1 MGLNSVCVHAHFYQP
16 PREDPLSG
24 LIPDEKG
31 AEPYRNW
38 NERIHAECYLPNADL
53 GNYEKVSFNIGPTL
67 LNWMEQY
74 DPHTYQTIIAQERL
88 NFERYGV
95 GNGMSQAY
103 NHIIL
108 PLANKRDKVT
118 QIQWGIADFEHR
130 FGHAPLGMW
139 LPETAVD
146 METLVDLADNQ
157 IKFTILAPW
166 QVEGQEPI
174 TGDEPYL
181 IALPGDRDPMIVFL
195 YDRGLSTSV
204 SFQNDATRNADHFV
218 EQWVTPSFGS
228 ALETRDRLHL
238 IASDGE
244 LYGHHKTFRDK
255 FLAHMLNG
263 ALHRREFEIT
273 YPGLWLR
280 DHQPSQYVKLNEYT
294 SWSCHHGIVRW
305 MGECDCTPGA
315 SWKAPLRWGLEK
327 LAEEVDEEY
336 QRFMA
341 PFTRLKWQLRNDY
354 IHVFL
359 GEMTMDE
366 LLEKYIKQLLSEQ
379 EKEAI
384 GKLLAAQ
391 YERQRIFTSC
401 GWFFDSFHRIEPQ
414 NNIAYAAQAVW
425 LTEQVT
431 GVDLKSKAIALL
443 KKVQD
448 QRTGLRGDTVFLE
461 RYLRMQTFAEDKNAY
476 FNPSSSFSN

>member
-1 MGLNSVCVHAHFYQP
+1 
-16 PREDPLSG
+16 
-24 LIPDEKG
+24 
-31 AEPYRNW
+31 
-38 NERIHAECYLPNADL
+38 
-53 GNYEKVSFNIGPTL
+53 
-67 LNWMEQY
+67 MEQY

-95 GNGMSQAY
+95 GNGMAQAY

-228 ALETRDRLHL
+228 ALENRDRLHL

-280 DHQPSQYVKLNEYT
+280 DHQPSWYVKLNEYT

-336 QRFMA
+336 QRFMT

-366 LLEKYIKQLLSEQ
+366 LLEKYIKQSLSEQ

-384 GKLLAAQ
+384 EFKHYRKLIRKFIVAAIVGVPLFSLGMSGMLPELNTTHGQ
-391 YERQRIFTSC
+391 I
-401 GWFFDSFHRIEPQ
+401 
-414 NNIAYAAQAVW
+414 VW
-425 LTEQVT
+425 LLIGLLTF
-431 GVDLKSKAIALL
+431 GVMLYS
-443 KKVQD
+443 
-448 QRTGLRGDTVFLE
+448 GN
-461 RYLRMQTFAEDKNAY
+461 QTI
-476 FNPSSSFSN
+476 